1 MQARDFPAEIRTL
14 WKMEE
19 TELAAITFEAN
30 NQVCGTVPSLNA
42 AGRVQVVVKCSPA
55 MGDEIVWHEGAHVYL
70 FDRGYPP
77 GWFDMTPDPL
87 LGSPV
92 DFVNEFLATK
102 LEIDRRFG
110 TKQERLAVVR
120 QRMDHALDRLPAR
133 STPPQF
139 GAGKLAISAAM
150 CAEIARPWTS
160 APALEAAELFEK
172 TVPKLKAIY
181 WTVSDAIKQAPPIT
195 FGSPRLATEN
205 IEAIKA
211 LVATSFSRVY
221 GDKRTIRFRP

>member
-1 MQARDFPAEIRTL
+1 
-14 WKMEE
+14 
-19 TELAAITFEAN
+19 
-30 NQVCGTVPSLNA
+30 
-42 AGRVQVVVKCSPA
+42 

-87 LGSPV
+87 LGRPV

-110 TKQERLAVVR
+110 TEQEKLAVVR
-120 QRMDHALDRLPAR
+120 ERMNQALDRLPAR
-133 STPPQF
+133 STTAQP
-139 GAGKLAISAAM
+139 GAGKLPISAAL

-160 APALEAAELFEK
+160 TLALEAAELFER

-195 FGSPRLATEN
+195 FGSPRLTN
-205 IEAIKA
+205 NTVEAVKT
-211 LVATSFSRVY
+211 LVFTYFTRVY
-221 GDKRTIRFRP
+221 GDARPIRFTP